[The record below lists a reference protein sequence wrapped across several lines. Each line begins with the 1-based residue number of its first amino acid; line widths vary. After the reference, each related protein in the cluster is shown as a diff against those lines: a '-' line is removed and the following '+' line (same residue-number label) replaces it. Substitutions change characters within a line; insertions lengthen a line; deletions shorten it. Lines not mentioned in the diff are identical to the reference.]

1 MYEAD
6 STAKMNACKI
16 ETKISNPT
24 NATAIA
30 LEKRPKMIRKFA
42 VENSARVPRKNT
54 ASKKWPATMF
64 AKRRTVSVIGRK
76 MISDT
81 KLIKAIRGL
90 RTIGTPGGN
99 ITFRMYPK
107 NPCLRIPTVL
117 YVSHEIIASTSG
129 KAIRAFMVA
138 FTPGRTSQM
147 FPNRWPPTRPY
158 EVLCRRLLERSQHP
172 RDDFA
177 RLGGPDQGDHLWR
190 SPSVTHH
197 APERPAITFI
207 SNTRRSTVA
216 ATTASANATGEKKAN
231 VFRTAMTV
239 TMAAR
244 RTMTPPTATEA
255 RSTRENLAARA
266 SERPCAAKFR
276 ATTAAPMAADQ
287 PASHPRRAVPT
298 TRASSAAGRKN
309 GRAFRTIS
317 RSGSTV
323 TISPTVLNVHE
334 VNADDA
340 PRYHADREEGP
351 AGSDQEID
359 QVPETAADEDP
370 REQRRDDPP
379 SRTHAGPRVVPPWSF
394 RHRRGS
400 ISVLDFA
407 RQRLRASFPQ
417 VGGTFHSSCE
427 GFHEASGGV
436 CPGTPSGPPTL
447 HHDVGD
453 GGEQPSPEQ
462 ERAHHVHLRGE
473 ADALRAEHPQ
483 RKCRRLAGHEV
494 RDHEVIQ

>member
-16 ETKISNPT
+16 DTKISNAT
-24 NATAIA
+24 NATAIT
-30 LEKRPKMIRKFA
+30 LEMRPKMIRKFA

-54 ASKKWPATMF
+54 ASRKWPATMF

-76 MISDT
+76 MISET

-99 ITFRMYPK
+99 ITFRMYPR

-117 YVSHEIIASTSG
+117 YVSHEIVARTSG

-138 FTPGRTSQM
+138 FTPGITSQM
-147 FPNRWPPTRPY
+147 FPNRMKKKSEDRNVKNTIPSWPIICNTMFSRTN
-158 EVLCRRLLERSQHP
+158 
-172 RDDFA
+172 
-177 RLGGPDQGDHLWR
+177 WK
-190 SPSVTHH
+190 PSSATSCSLPGTI
-197 APERPAITFI
+197 AG
-207 SNTRRSTVA
+207 
-216 ATTASANATGEKKAN
+216 TTASANASGEKKAN

-255 RSTRENLAARA
+255 RRTRENLAARA

-287 PASHPRRAVPT
+287 PASHPRRAVPAA
-298 TRASSAAGRKN
+298 RASSTAGRKN

-323 TISPTVLNVHE
+323 TISPSVLNVHE
-334 VNADDA
+334 VNTEDG
-340 PRYHADREEGP
+340 PRDHADREEDP
-351 AGSDQEID
+351 ADSDQEID
-359 QVPETAADEDP
+359 QVPETPADEDP
-370 REQRRDDPP
+370 RKQRRGDPP
-379 SRTHAGPRVVPPWSF
+379 SRTHARPRVVPPWSL
-394 RHRRGS
+394 RHRGAS

-407 RQRLRASFPQ
+407 RQRLRTSFPQ
-417 VGGTFHSSCE
+417 VEGTFRPACE
-427 GFHEASGGV
+427 GFHEASTDW
-436 CPGTPSGPPTL
+436 P
-447 HHDVGD
+447 
-453 GGEQPSPEQ
+453 
-462 ERAHHVHLRGE
+462 
-473 ADALRAEHPQ
+473 
-483 RKCRRLAGHEV
+483 
-494 RDHEVIQ
+494 

>member
-129 KAIRAFMVA
+129 KAIR
-138 FTPGRTSQM
+138 
-147 FPNRWPPTRPY
+147 
-158 EVLCRRLLERSQHP
+158 
-172 RDDFA
+172 
-177 RLGGPDQGDHLWR
+177 
-190 SPSVTHH
+190 
-197 APERPAITFI
+197 
-207 SNTRRSTVA
+207 
-216 ATTASANATGEKKAN
+216 EKKAN

-239 TMAAR
+239 TRAAR

-340 PRYHADREEGP
+340 PRYHADREEGQ
-351 AGSDQEID
+351 AGYDQEID